1 MFRYHKNIF
10 QRKSREIRKH
20 TELTENENTT
30 YQNLKSTACKR
41 KYVAYIL
48 KNEV

>member
-30 YQNLKSTACKR
+30 YQNLLDTIKAVLHGK
-41 KYVAYIL
+41 L
-48 KNEV
+48 EH